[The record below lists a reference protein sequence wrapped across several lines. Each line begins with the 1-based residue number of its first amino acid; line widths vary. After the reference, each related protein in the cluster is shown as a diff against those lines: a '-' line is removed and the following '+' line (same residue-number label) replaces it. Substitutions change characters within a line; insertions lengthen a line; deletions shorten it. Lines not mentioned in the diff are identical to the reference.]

1 MKWEATVGKMCFTLA
16 IGEGNGRIGRTTMST
31 KPTNETA
38 NLAPGAPVIP
48 EELKEYAKVI
58 RESIERGECD
68 LFRNSSPEHAAVLM
82 YLFCEAALVYAY
94 IYCGHLNE
102 KVYGQ
107 LWPVMKAALERGV
120 DLRVIMEKEVARSAD
135 LARELAAKGAL
146 RTIAGQEHVPENLPH
161 YAVFD
166 GSMSRLETD
175 KEKHTAIVRTNVAE
189 NDQVGRERLA
199 QMSCVFRNLW
209 EKAKPVKI

>member
-31 KPTNETA
+31 KPTNETTP
-38 NLAPGAPVIP
+38 APEPSIP
-48 EELKEYAKVI
+48 EELQAYAQVI
-58 RESIERGECD
+58 RESIEKGECE

-82 YLFCEAALVYAY
+82 QLFCEAALVYAY
-94 IYCGHLNE
+94 IYCGSLN
-102 KVYGQ
+102 KVVYGK
-107 LWPVMKAALERGV
+107 LWPVIRAALERGV
-120 DLRVIMEKEVARSAD
+120 DLRVITEKATPQSQE
-135 LARELAAKGAL
+135 LARELVSRGAL
-146 RTIAGQEHVPENLPH
+146 RTVAGQEVVPENLPH

-199 QMSCVFRNLW
+199 QMSSVFRNLW
-209 EKAKPVKI
+209 EKAKPVEI